1 MNKGNRRQFLR
12 SSFAMGAGLALT
24 PLSRLAAAEAAKTT
38 QLEPDGFFTLGK
50 RKDHWWL
57 ITPDGKPFFTM
68 GVNHIDPATL
78 RYPENIHIWREKY
91 GGSTVRWIKESVAPN
106 LKKWGFNSV
115 GWVQEVSVRQWQHSR
130 ARAAARPHPAAE
142 GGQAGTAL

>member
-1 MNKGNRRQFLR
+1 M
-12 SSFAMGAGLALT
+12 AAGT
-24 PLSRLAAAEAAKTT
+24 AAAAWPVSHTLGAQPVTKTT
-38 QLEPDGFFTLGK
+38 QPQPDGFFTLGQ

-91 GGSTVRWIKESVAPN
+91 GGSTVR
-106 LKKWGFNSV
+106 
-115 GWVQEVSVRQWQHSR
+115 
-130 ARAAARPHPAAE
+130 
-142 GGQAGTAL
+142 